1 MGDRM
6 NSEAGATVEATES
19 GSDQQRGAVLPLMA
33 IMLVV
38 LIGTA
43 AMAVDLGWLYWQSVE
58 IQHGA
63 DAAALAGV
71 IYEPD
76 LRAEAKTAADETAI
90 QNGYDDS
97 NPGTTVTVV
106 DFVDDDTSVVRES
119 MLRVTI
125 TQQIDTFFLKIF
137 GMSDFDIS
145 RTAVAEYVQPLSLGS
160 PESYFG
166 DDPADEIYPGFVAKV
181 DGSYIGKAGG
191 ERFGSLCLND
201 GFGADCLEEVYCG
214 GGPASRALNP
224 EGRQA
229 ATWGTTSAT
238 GGYLYAIE
246 VEESSSAGLT
256 VEIFSGPV
264 YAVRKYKGSTAPST
278 GTGNFHGD
286 NKQPKSQCGGDKWN
300 VEARTWFML
309 YGPDPTPSDTTDGN
323 ELLCSVAY
331 DERMPVYSPYNND
344 PPNSSAYNGDFGGM
358 GWDDSWL
365 EFDEVR
371 ADGHQDI
378 LDAMWDDMG
387 NSLIADYE
395 SAGCSSSFDKGPGIY
410 VLRVFNQH
418 DDSGETNIEDSW
430 RGSNSYSLRVSS
442 AGGTQPTISA
452 IEDMVMVAARN
463 TTQTEFYLAK
473 VDSKYAGKD
482 LIIELWDVGDIT
494 EGPSSD
500 SFTIKDGTGT
510 AVDCEWVATDTSPV
524 GKPNPTSG
532 GSGEC
537 TINAS
542 DKVFNDELITMI
554 IPIPESY
561 TCTGNG
567 CWWKVT
573 YDYVG
578 LVKDTTTWTA
588 YVDGNPIRL
597 VE

>member
-229 ATWGTTSAT
+229 ANWGTQRHRWLPVCDRSRGEQFGRAHRRDLQRPRLRGPQVQGFHGALYRHRKLSWRQQAAKEPVRWGQVER
-238 GGYLYAIE
+238 GGQDL
-246 VEESSSAGLT
+246 VH
-256 VEIFSGPV
+256 
-264 YAVRKYKGSTAPST
+264 AVRA
-278 GTGNFHGD
+278 
-286 NKQPKSQCGGDKWN
+286 
-300 VEARTWFML
+300 
-309 YGPDPTPSDTTDGN
+309 GPDP
-323 ELLCSVAY
+323 V
-331 DERMPVYSPYNND
+331 
-344 PPNSSAYNGDFGGM
+344 
-358 GWDDSWL
+358 
-365 EFDEVR
+365 
-371 ADGHQDI
+371 
-378 LDAMWDDMG
+378 
-387 NSLIADYE
+387 
-395 SAGCSSSFDKGPGIY
+395 
-410 VLRVFNQH
+410 
-418 DDSGETNIEDSW
+418 
-430 RGSNSYSLRVSS
+430 
-442 AGGTQPTISA
+442 
-452 IEDMVMVAARN
+452 
-463 TTQTEFYLAK
+463 
-473 VDSKYAGKD
+473 
-482 LIIELWDVGDIT
+482 
-494 EGPSSD
+494 
-500 SFTIKDGTGT
+500 
-510 AVDCEWVATDTSPV
+510 
-524 GKPNPTSG
+524 
-532 GSGEC
+532 
-537 TINAS
+537 
-542 DKVFNDELITMI
+542 
-554 IPIPESY
+554 
-561 TCTGNG
+561 
-567 CWWKVT
+567 
-573 YDYVG
+573 
-578 LVKDTTTWTA
+578 
-588 YVDGNPIRL
+588 
-597 VE
+597 